1 MESLYLLIP
10 ISIAVVVVGV
20 LIFFWAV
27 NNDQYDDL
35 DGEAERIL
43 FDDVDGNN
51 RPKRK
56 QEIVNISQGD
66 ISQGCIPQE
75 SIPQGSILQDKT
87 EPPVNSTTTPD
98 DKLIITNHD

>member
-27 NNDQYDDL
+27 NDGQYDDL

-43 FDDVDGNN
+43 FDDVDGSSA
-51 RPKRK
+51 PKLK
-56 QEIVNISQGD
+56 QELVTISQDNISQD
-66 ISQGCIPQE
+66 Q
-75 SIPQGSILQDKT
+75 T
-87 EPPVNSTTTPD
+87 EPPVNNRTTPN
-98 DKLIITNHD
+98 DKLTITFHD